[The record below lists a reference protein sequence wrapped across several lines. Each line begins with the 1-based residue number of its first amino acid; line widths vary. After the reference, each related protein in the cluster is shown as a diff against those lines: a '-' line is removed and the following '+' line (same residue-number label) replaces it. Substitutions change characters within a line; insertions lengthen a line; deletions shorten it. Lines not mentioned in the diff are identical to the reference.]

1 MKAQEEEKY
10 EQELRDA
17 EEFQQLSDIQKAA
30 ELMTKKEQ
38 KALNSRTGFGYNQC
52 MSSYN
57 TKTYFANQERAVLAK
72 PGRQQRKLD
81 N

>member
-38 KALNSRTGFGYNQC
+38 KALNSRTEFGYSN
-52 MSSYN
+52 
-57 TKTYFANQERAVLAK
+57 
-72 PGRQQRKLD
+72 
-81 N
+81 